1 MNDSEDV
8 DKIEKQINDQL
19 DKNSV
24 GNEIIKYEIKVNEI
38 ITQEIGCWLDK
49 MEGTDNEIKKQLNIE
64 GSYDA
69 DEIIEQLEDKIN
81 NSKGLTDLDEIK
93 KQINRIKDSDH
104 ENEIIKNK
112 IKYWLDEIKVTD
124 Q

>member
-1 MNDSEDV
+1 MKF
-8 DKIEKQINDQL
+8 KIKYWL
-19 DKNSV
+19 D
-24 GNEIIKYEIKVNEI
+24 EIIISDEVNEI
-38 ITQEIGCWLDK
+38 ITQEI
-49 MEGTDNEIKKQLNIE
+49 E
-64 GSYDA
+64 GSYDV

-93 KQINRIKDSDH
+93 KQINRIKDSNH

-124 Q
+124 QVNEIINQFKECLNKLNDSEGASKIKKKQIKSQLVK